1 VIGVLY
7 MKGLNPGPTLML
19 DQPEML
25 YAIFIVFMIAN
36 IVMLPLG
43 WVAIKL
49 FRHVLKVPREVLM
62 PLILMA
68 CVVGSF
74 AMNNTLFGVGI
85 MLIMGII
92 AYFMEE
98 NGFPI
103 APAILGLVL
112 GGLVENNFMTS
123 MMKANGNLLAFF
135 ERPISAGLGVI
146 VVAAWVWLIWSM
158 IRAKP
163 PLVTDEE
170 ASVT

>member
-1 VIGVLY
+1 
-7 MKGLNPGPTLML
+7 
-19 DQPEML
+19 
-25 YAIFIVFMIAN
+25 VFMIAN

-43 WVAIKL
+43 WCAIKV
-49 FRHVLKVPREVLM
+49 FRHVLHVPREVLM

-68 CVVGSF
+68 CIVGSF
-74 AMNNTLFGVGI
+74 AINNTLFGVGI
-85 MLIMGII
+85 MLIMGIV

-112 GGLVENNFMTS
+112 GELIETNFITS
-123 MMKANGNLLAFF
+123 MMKANGDFLAFF
-135 ERPISAGLGVI
+135 ERPISAGLGIMVI
-146 VVAAWVWLIWSM
+146 AAWIWLIWSA

-170 ASVT
+170 ASIAGS